1 MVPVIPV
8 LGRWE
13 TDVLPGVFPGLT
25 GYQSR
30 QICEIKWDPVSKI
43 VRVIED
49 DSSSQTCTHAQTETS
64 TQEHTNTHTHTHTQE
79 IYKLNLD
86 PEVDDRMTNCD

>member
-1 MVPVIPV
+1 M
-8 LGRWE
+8 
-13 TDVLPGVFPGLT
+13 
-25 GYQSR
+25 
-30 QICEIKWDPVSKI
+30 
-43 VRVIED
+43 RVIED